1 MFDAI
6 AVAALLTAF
15 MWLSM
20 KYAPLAAL
28 LGLAF
33 VYSAGWRERIVF
45 TALCAV
51 SGAIYLWGHYALF
64 DDLTAYSV
72 NTVFEGAGAATVIEG
87 HVSFQDRVYRIWG
100 LLIDQRFGSARWS
113 PLLLMLPASLPLLL
127 RAGQTGRL
135 VLGLIIAQV
144 LVATFVAITMMGWW
158 FPGRT
163 LITILPLTAF
173 PLTLLIAKLP
183 TNGRVLA
190 AGLALT
196 SVAFTVALRDAVAN
210 DGVRL
215 AVAPF
220 NMQWAPFRW
229 SREIFPNYQAWGADT
244 VGLTILWLT
253 VFVASIAAVTWWEY
267 RDDLRALWP
276 QSLLR
281 SDKKKTM
288 NDSLRGHAAD
298 SPARG

>member
-1 MFDAI
+1 
-6 AVAALLTAF
+6 
-15 MWLSM
+15 
-20 KYAPLAAL
+20 
-28 LGLAF
+28 
-33 VYSAGWRERIVF
+33 
-45 TALCAV
+45 
-51 SGAIYLWGHYALF
+51 
-64 DDLTAYSV
+64 
-72 NTVFEGAGAATVIEG
+72 VFEGAGAATVIEG
-87 HVSFQDRVYRIWG
+87 HVSFHDRVYRIWG

-113 PLLLMLPASLPLLL
+113 PPLLMLPASLPLLL

-288 NDSLRGHAAD
+288 NDSLRGHASD